1 MTGLMRSLAS
11 VSWYVGT
18 AATIVGA
25 LTGVFTLLFG
35 VAIAVLAA
43 STLVVPAAS
52 QDFGKAYSF
61 AERAPQSR
69 VEQAIDARL
78 PSIVKIHGASG
89 LATISAFASG
99 VIVSKQGHILTIDQI
114 MLQPERTR
122 VVLYDGSVHQATL
135 LRADDR
141 LGVRVIKIDPAL
153 VQGELQAIWPQAG
166 TTFRTGQFVVSLG
179 NCFRLAEFSEKV
191 SATFGVVVGRANTAL
206 RYRMSD
212 VKYDGDVI
220 LTDACNNPGHQG
232 GGLFALDGTWL
243 GLNMKLLD
251 SKETNTMLSAA
262 IPVPDLLQYLEEVV
276 NGKPRVDVVVKKE
289 PVWFGAVLFD
299 QAGRQSPPAYVERVT
314 PASPAAKLGLR
325 NDDLLVSIDDFS
337 IRTCREFHEILG
349 KYAPGQKVKVTWKRG
364 TQVMTGDVELAK
376 EPAK

>member
-1 MTGLMRSLAS
+1 MSTVRPF
-11 VSWYVGT
+11 V
-18 AATIVGA
+18 
-25 LTGVFTLLFG
+25 
-35 VAIAVLAA
+35 AA
-43 STLVVPAAS
+43 SIALALAVSVVS

-61 AERAPQSR
+61 AERAPRSR

-89 LATISAFASG
+89 LATISAFATG
-99 VIVSKQGHILTIDQI
+99 IVVSKQGHILTIDQI

-122 VVLYDGSVHQATL
+122 VVLYDGTVHQATL

-153 VQGELQAIWPQAG
+153 VQGELQPLWPQAG

-206 RYRMSD
+206 RYRMAD

-262 IPVPDLLQYLEEVV
+262 IPVTDLLPYLEQVV
-276 NGKPRVDVVVKKE
+276 NGKVRAEVAVTKE
-289 PVWFGAVLFD
+289 PAWMGAVLFD
-299 QAGRQSPPAYVERVT
+299 KAGRQSPPAYVERVA
-314 PASPAAKLGLR
+314 PASPAAQLGLR
-325 NDDLLVSIDDFS
+325 NDDLIVSLDDYS
-337 IRTCREFHEILG
+337 IRTCREFLEILG
-349 KYAPGQKVKVTWKRG
+349 KYSPGQKVKVTWKRG